1 MKRIIALLLTLML
14 CIPLAGTAEGTYPMP
29 GNWELTIW
37 CEAPDLITPYF
48 TNAAETPGVQDL
60 ERLTGVKLNFI
71 HPTKGQ
77 VKENFNLLVAGG
89 DIPDIM
95 YMSNYA
101 GGEIAA
107 LEDGVYAD
115 LTDYVEKYMP
125 NYWNYLQTDDQFRRL
140 STLDDGRIIAIYNYK
155 TDIEPY
161 WWRTQFR
168 KDFLEEFGME
178 EPCTIAEYEAFFD
191 KVLDKHPE
199 VVPFSLPNDGI
210 NGAIMCAWNV
220 GVIYN
225 NGRCIDYMVV
235 DGKIHHPFYE
245 QGYYEYLSLM
255 HKWYE
260 KGYISKD
267 FMSEDPTKLFQ
278 TGKVACITG
287 NGYEMFP
294 TCKELGIAITSGPYA
309 RLNRGDKIH
318 TLRHYWPQNGG
329 QTFVSGKADPER
341 LAAILTFLDYG
352 FTKDGI
358 VTFNFG
364 AQGTTWDE
372 LGENGFPRYND
383 NILNNPNYPVSNAE
397 SILKIHG
404 YALPRWRYGD
414 GTCMA
419 TNQKAPENWDY
430 RARWGDDPDVDPSY
444 GLPPIVLSSEDSERR
459 AEIMN
464 NVETHAKEMTLKY
477 ITGAADL
484 ANFDKDYTQVL
495 KNLGIEE
502 AISIT
507 QAAYDN
513 YMSK

>member
-191 KVLDKHPE
+191 KVLDKHP
-199 VVPFSLPNDGI
+199 
-210 NGAIMCAWNV
+210 
-220 GVIYN
+220 
-225 NGRCIDYMVV
+225 
-235 DGKIHHPFYE
+235 
-245 QGYYEYLSLM
+245 
-255 HKWYE
+255 
-260 KGYISKD
+260 
-267 FMSEDPTKLFQ
+267 
-278 TGKVACITG
+278 
-287 NGYEMFP
+287 
-294 TCKELGIAITSGPYA
+294 
-309 RLNRGDKIH
+309 
-318 TLRHYWPQNGG
+318 
-329 QTFVSGKADPER
+329 
-341 LAAILTFLDYG
+341 
-352 FTKDGI
+352 
-358 VTFNFG
+358 
-364 AQGTTWDE
+364 
-372 LGENGFPRYND
+372 
-383 NILNNPNYPVSNAE
+383 
-397 SILKIHG
+397 
-404 YALPRWRYGD
+404 
-414 GTCMA
+414 
-419 TNQKAPENWDY
+419 
-430 RARWGDDPDVDPSY
+430 
-444 GLPPIVLSSEDSERR
+444 
-459 AEIMN
+459 
-464 NVETHAKEMTLKY
+464 
-477 ITGAADL
+477 
-484 ANFDKDYTQVL
+484 
-495 KNLGIEE
+495 
-502 AISIT
+502 
-507 QAAYDN
+507 
-513 YMSK
+513 